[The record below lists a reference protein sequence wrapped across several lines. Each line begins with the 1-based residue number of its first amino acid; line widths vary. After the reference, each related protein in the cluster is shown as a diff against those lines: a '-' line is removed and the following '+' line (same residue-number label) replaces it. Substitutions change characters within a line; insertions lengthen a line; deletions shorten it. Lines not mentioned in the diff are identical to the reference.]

1 MLKRYGIG
9 WKVGSVCVRVW
20 VFNMEELNEL
30 TKWLFQEGYDK
41 EHYPDYVKPFN
52 KYYGGFEY
60 TLEAQRKLVFKTPCG
75 LLVKGSHW
83 NSGYMSFMG
92 VDWCLENGNPTLNC
106 PYKNPSCKKRHE
118 LLQGKTTNG
127 RCMIVFCDCALTDES
142 YDYEHSIDKVQDTI
156 ADKQGRLHEAFKK
169 QHRHCTVQDCWHDE
183 KAQWEFRYDPFVCAT
198 NHCEYC
204 TALRQDMYPNVRGN
218 VFYDL
223 KITIEGGGEGLLKRD
238 FDVEIIKGK
247 RLFEKNIS
255 LSLAEIIAKSFQH
268 EIQRKEE
275 MQHHR
280 ELFFSEHHGRYFK
293 CEVLNVRAEKRV
305 SRDLEQDLKDI
316 ADGIA
321 VTHESDLLASQKE
334 VKHQRRIE
342 AEQKKVKQLLNIV
355 FEKGMENLTPMEQ
368 NRIKKFQRKG
378 ILTKYDIAETDENGK
393 EQKQIQQIRFEG
405 FGL

>member
-1 MLKRYGIG
+1 MLKRYEIG

-30 TKWLFQEGYDK
+30 TKRLFQEGYDE

-52 KYYGGFEY
+52 KFYGGFEY

-106 PYKNPSCKKRHE
+106 PYKNSSCKKRHE
-118 LLQGKTTNG
+118 LLQGITTNG
-127 RCMIVFCDCALTDES
+127 RCMIVHCDCALTDEA
-142 YDYEHSIDKVQDTI
+142 YNYEHSIDKVQDMLT
-156 ADKQGRLHEAFKK
+156 DKQRLLHEAFKK
-169 QHRHCTVQDCWHDE
+169 QHRHCPFQDYWNDE
-183 KAQWEFRYDPFVCAT
+183 NERWEFCYDPFICAD

-204 TALRQDMYPNVRGN
+204 TALRQDMHPNVKGN

-223 KITIEGGGEGLLKRD
+223 KVTREGGGKGLLKRD

-255 LSLAEIIAKSFQH
+255 LSVAEIIAKSFQH

-275 MQHHR
+275 MRHHSD
-280 ELFFSEHHGRYFK
+280 LFFNKYHGVYFEL
-293 CEVLNVRAEKRV
+293 EVLNVRAEKRV
-305 SRDLEQDLKDI
+305 SRDLEEDLKDI

-321 VTHESDLLASQKE
+321 VTHESDLLTSQKE
-334 VKHQRRIE
+334 LKHQRRIE
-342 AEQKKVKQLLNIV
+342 AEQKKVKRLLNTI
-355 FEKGMENLTPMEQ
+355 FEKGLDNLNPTEKRRCEKFI
-368 NRIKKFQRKG
+368 RIG
-378 ILTKYDIAETDENGK
+378 LLDWEEIETTDKNGK
-393 EQKQIQQIRFEG
+393 EQKQMKQISLF
-405 FGL
+405 

>member
-30 TKWLFQEGYDK
+30 TKRLFQEGYDK

-52 KYYGGFEY
+52 KFYGGFEY
-60 TLEAQRKLVFKTPCG
+60 TLEAQRNLVFKTPCG
-75 LLVKGSHW
+75 LFVKGNHW
-83 NSGYMSFMG
+83 NTGHMSFMG

-106 PYKNPSCKKRHE
+106 PYKNSSCKKRHE
-118 LLQGKTTNG
+118 LLQGITTNG
-127 RCMIVFCDCALTDES
+127 RCMIVLCDCALTDES

-169 QHRHCTVQDCWHDE
+169 QHRNCPFQDYWNDE
-183 KAQWEFRYDPFVCAT
+183 NERWEFRYDPFACAT
-198 NHCEYC
+198 HHCEYC

-223 KITIEGGGEGLLKRD
+223 KVTREGGGEGLLKRD

-280 ELFFSEHHGRYFK
+280 ELFFSEHHGKYFK

-321 VTHESDLLASQKE
+321 VIHESDLLASQKE
-334 VKHQRRIE
+334 IKHQRRIE
-342 AEQKKVKQLLNIV
+342 AEQKKVKRLLNAI
-355 FEKGMENLTPMEQ
+355 FEKGLDNLNPTEKRRCEKFI
-368 NRIKKFQRKG
+368 RIGLLDWEKIEAADK
-378 ILTKYDIAETDENGK
+378 NGK
-393 EQKQIQQIRFEG
+393 AQKKQKQISLF
-405 FGL
+405 

>member
-1 MLKRYGIG
+1 MA
-9 WKVGSVCVRVW
+9 
-20 VFNMEELNEL
+20 ELNEL
-30 TKWLFQEGYDK
+30 TKRLFQEGYDE

-52 KYYGGFEY
+52 KFYGGFEY

-106 PYKNPSCKKRHE
+106 PYKNSSCKKRHE
-118 LLQGKTTNG
+118 LLQGIATNG
-127 RCMIVFCDCALTDES
+127 RCMIVHCDCALTDEA
-142 YDYEHSIDKVQDTI
+142 YNYEHSIDKVQDMLT
-156 ADKQGRLHEAFKK
+156 DKQRLLHEAFKK
-169 QHRHCTVQDCWHDE
+169 QHRHCPFQDYWNDE
-183 KAQWEFRYDPFVCAT
+183 NERWEFCYDPFICAD

-204 TALRQDMYPNVRGN
+204 TALRQDMHPNVKGN

-223 KITIEGGGEGLLKRD
+223 KVTREGGGKGLLKRD

-255 LSLAEIIAKSFQH
+255 LSVAEIIAKSFQH

-275 MQHHR
+275 MRHHSD
-280 ELFFSEHHGRYFK
+280 LFFNKYHGVYFK
-293 CEVLNVRAEKRV
+293 LEVLNIRAEKRV
-305 SRDLEQDLKDI
+305 SRDLERDLKDI

-334 VKHQRRIE
+334 QKHQRRIE
-342 AEQKKVKQLLNIV
+342 AEQKKVKRLLNTI
-355 FEKGMENLTPMEQ
+355 FEKGLDNLNPTEKRRCEKFI
-368 NRIKKFQRKG
+368 RIG
-378 ILTKYDIAETDENGK
+378 LLDWEEIETTDKNGK
-393 EQKQIQQIRFEG
+393 EQKQMKQISLF
-405 FGL
+405 